1 MIYGFYLFIC
11 LILIILQT
19 TIFPSIPV
27 LDSFFDLIVSFII
40 YLGLYRPVR
49 ESVPVAIG
57 LGIIVDNLSGSPF
70 MLYII
75 AYFWVY
81 FSVRM
86 LTRIL
91 QVGMRFR
98 LPIIVSSGVLLEN
111 LIFILTLTFLE
122 SGPQAP
128 VFLAGAFMAQM
139 LWAFCIGPFLVLGY
153 KYTQN
158 LWDKW
163 ISEVM
168 IRRSDMTDRESMR

>member
-49 ESVPVAIG
+49 ESVPVAIV
-57 LGIIVDNLSGSPF
+57 LGILMDNLSGSPL

-75 AYFWVY
+75 VYFWVY
-81 FSVRM
+81 FSVRL
-86 LTRIL
+86 LTQIL

-98 LPIIVSSGVLLEN
+98 LPIIIASGVLLEN
-111 LIFILTLTFLE
+111 LIFILTLTFFE
-122 SGPQAP
+122 SGPQVP
-128 VFLAGAFMAQM
+128 GFLAGAFMAQM
-139 LWAFCIGPFLVLGY
+139 LWAICIGPFLVLGY
-153 KYTQN
+153 KHTQN

-168 IRRSDMTDRESMR
+168 IRRADMTDRESMR

>member
-19 TIFPSIPV
+19 TIFPSLPV

-49 ESVPVAIG
+49 ESLPVVIV

-81 FSVRM
+81 FSVRL

-98 LPIIVSSGVLLEN
+98 LPIIVVTGILLEN
-111 LIFILTLTFLE
+111 LVFILTLTFFE

-128 VFLAGAFMAQM
+128 VFLAGAFMVQM
-139 LWAFCIGPFLVLGY
+139 LWAFFIGPILVLVY

-158 LWDKW
+158 LWDNW

-168 IRRSDMTDRESMR
+168 IRRSDMADRESIR

>member
-40 YLGLYRPVR
+40 YLGLYRSVR
-49 ESVPVAIG
+49 ESVPVAIV
-57 LGIIVDNLSGSPF
+57 LGILMDNLSGSPF

-75 AYFWVY
+75 
-81 FSVRM
+81 
-86 LTRIL
+86 I
-91 QVGMRFR
+91 
-98 LPIIVSSGVLLEN
+98 SSGVLLEN

-128 VFLAGAFMAQM
+128 VFLAGAFVAQM
-139 LWAFCIGPFLVLGY
+139 LWAICIGPFLVLGY